1 MVKLSTM
8 TSVCPDW
15 KVDEIVEGMQRN
27 GYLGLEPRV
36 GWGHK
41 AGLELDTSAADRDV
55 ARAKLEDAGFRFSC
69 VATCAGF
76 VTEDPS

>member
-15 KVDEIVEGMQRN
+15 TVDEIVEGMQRH

-41 AGLELDTSAADRDV
+41 AGLELDTPAADR
-55 ARAKLEDAGFRFSC
+55 RC
-69 VATCAGF
+69 VWRSPG
-76 VTEDPS
+76 SKR